1 MHGGRPRREQ
11 VRPDSPFGRALK
23 EHIRRIEGLTQTD
36 LAREA
41 ALPEKTLSQMVKGKR
56 TSGTMLRRDLRA
68 IITVLHRRGALV
80 TREEADQLMTT
91 LPAIKALDER
101 DPDDAD
107 IIALFDAPAMESA
120 QAIDATPVDAARLP
134 VPALS
139 ESQNDRPA
147 TDGVPESAREPLQMA
162 FSPPPEAPVRTGRE
176 TKQHLWQYAGAA
188 LVALIILGGVMEM
201 NRAVSWWQT
210 RTCPANAHGVTLYT
224 DIQYQGHCATFAP
237 GNYELARYGLEQNV
251 SSIKDPDGAYH
262 ITLVDKDKNL
272 YYVDADTPILPA
284 EWDNRADT
292 MLVEKNRPI
301 SCHPGSNGIIAF
313 LDTDYSGGCLFITQ
327 DIPDLTPLDFDDVL
341 SRLCAHQPIN
351 DVNNEASKAN
361 KDLSELSS

>member
-1 MHGGRPRREQ
+1 MTHGGRPRREQ

-120 QAIDATPVDAARLP
+120 QAIDATLLMRLVCLYLPFLRARTI
-134 VPALS
+134 
-139 ESQNDRPA
+139 DRQRMECRNQ
-147 TDGVPESAREPLQMA
+147 PENPYRWRFLHLQKPRFAQAERRSNICGNMQ
-162 FSPPPEAPVRTGRE
+162 GRP
-176 TKQHLWQYAGAA
+176 W
-188 LVALIILGGVMEM
+188 
-201 NRAVSWWQT
+201 
-210 RTCPANAHGVTLYT
+210 
-224 DIQYQGHCATFAP
+224 
-237 GNYELARYGLEQNV
+237 
-251 SSIKDPDGAYH
+251 
-262 ITLVDKDKNL
+262 
-272 YYVDADTPILPA
+272 
-284 EWDNRADT
+284 
-292 MLVEKNRPI
+292 
-301 SCHPGSNGIIAF
+301 
-313 LDTDYSGGCLFITQ
+313 
-327 DIPDLTPLDFDDVL
+327 
-341 SRLCAHQPIN
+341 SR
-351 DVNNEASKAN
+351 
-361 KDLSELSS
+361 